1 MFPFTLRLPKGRP
14 FMVRHANQERGKEHL
29 TNGHV
34 ADSQADR
41 HATNGHATNGHATD
55 AQANGHPANGSPAS
69 ERANGHV
76 SEPQTNGRTY
86 GTQSNGHSS
95 TPSVHPELVEGRTDV
110 AGVSAAGVWASYG
123 ERGVLRGLKLEAA
136 QGTLTALAGP
146 NGVGKSTLLRLISGA
161 MRPDRGHVW
170 VMGNEISA
178 MSGRERAK
186 LVGMVPQNPELPR
199 GASALEVVLMGRNP
213 HLRLLSWETAD
224 DVEIALE
231 SLRMTDAE
239 HLAERPVHQ
248 LSGGERQR
256 VAIAMALAQQTP
268 VILLD
273 EPTASL
279 DLAYQPTIMRLLRE
293 LAAEGRTMITAVHD
307 LTLAGQFCDQ
317 VALVSEGRV
326 VACGP
331 PEATLTTAAIR
342 QVYDADTLVLEHPE
356 TGKPI
361 VVAR

>member
-1 MFPFTLRLPKGRP
+1 MRLRI
-14 FMVRHANQERGKEHL
+14 
-29 TNGHV
+29 NGH
-34 ADSQADR
+34 R
-41 HATNGHATNGHATD
+41 NGKW
-55 AQANGHPANGSPAS
+55 
-69 ERANGHV
+69 
-76 SEPQTNGRTY
+76 
-86 GTQSNGHSS
+86 SNGHSTAELPRNGHNPS
-95 TPSVHPELVEGRTDV
+95 PPVNGIPDLSGHGNPAPSVHPELAEGQTDV
-110 AGVSAAGVWASYG
+110 AGVSVAGVWASYG
-123 ERGVLRGLKLEAA
+123 DRKVLSGLDLEAA

-146 NGVGKSTLLRLISGA
+146 NGVGKSTLLRLIAGA
-161 MRPDRGHVW
+161 MQPGRGHVR
-170 VMGNEISA
+170 VMGHDISA
-178 MSGRERAK
+178 MSGRERAR
-186 LVGMVPQNPELPR
+186 LVGMVPQNPDLPR

-224 DVEIALE
+224 DVGIALE
-231 SLRMTDAE
+231 SLRMTDAG

-307 LTLAGQFCDQ
+307 LTLAGQFCDR

-331 PEATLTTAAIR
+331 PEVTLTPATIQ
-342 QVYDADTLVLEHPE
+342 QVYGADTLVLEHPE

>member
-1 MFPFTLRLPKGRP
+1 
-14 FMVRHANQERGKEHL
+14 
-29 TNGHV
+29 
-34 ADSQADR
+34 
-41 HATNGHATNGHATD
+41 
-55 AQANGHPANGSPAS
+55 
-69 ERANGHV
+69 
-76 SEPQTNGRTY
+76 
-86 GTQSNGHSS
+86 
-95 TPSVHPELVEGRTDV
+95 
-110 AGVSAAGVWASYG
+110 
-123 ERGVLRGLKLEAA
+123 
-136 QGTLTALAGP
+136 
-146 NGVGKSTLLRLISGA
+146 
-161 MRPDRGHVW
+161 
-170 VMGNEISA
+170 
-178 MSGRERAK
+178 
-186 LVGMVPQNPELPR
+186 
-199 GASALEVVLMGRNP
+199 
-213 HLRLLSWETAD
+213 
-224 DVEIALE
+224 
-231 SLRMTDAE
+231 MTDAE